1 MTMPLK
7 RRLIAMLWPSFVCAG
22 IFSAFLF
29 AFIDPLLLSDSLG
42 VEVSPRHAGYSITF
56 LVLWALGAL
65 STLFGIAI
73 LKTPKNDGERK
84 P

>member
-1 MTMPLK
+1 MKMSFK
-7 RRLIAMLWPSFVCAG
+7 RRLIAILWPSFVCAS
-22 IFSAFLF
+22 IFSALSF
-29 AFIDPLLLSDSLG
+29 AFIDPLLLADSLG
-42 VEVSPRHAGYSITF
+42 VEVNPRLAGYSITF

-73 LKTPKNDGERK
+73 LRTPKIDGELK